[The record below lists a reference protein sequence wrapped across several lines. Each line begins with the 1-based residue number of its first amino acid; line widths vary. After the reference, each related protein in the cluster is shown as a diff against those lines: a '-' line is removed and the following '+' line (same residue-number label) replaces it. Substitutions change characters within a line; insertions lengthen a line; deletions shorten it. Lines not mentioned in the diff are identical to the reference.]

1 MTSTHYNDMGSLS
14 ASSGQRTPNCVT
26 SNSNLI
32 FSICNFVHKQRQLW
46 FFSPNSNSN
55 NKHNHVSKFSRLHP
69 PGQQTQNCVTSAAA
83 VALLNDSAASDS
95 TAAPPT
101 YCSSKPQKKTHNTKN
116 TQHKKTHMLLLLHTA
131 RQSHKNTKH
140 THPAATTYCSSNPH
154 KNSQNIHMLLLKFS
168 KISMLLQFVQIHT
181 NSNLLK
187 PSARLRA
194 QKNPT
199 SNPQSCCVQLLCYR
213 GTHTNSIIANC
224 TFIAHFEGTGS

>member
-1 MTSTHYNDMGSLS
+1 M
-14 ASSGQRTPNCVT
+14 
-26 SNSNLI
+26 I
-32 FSICNFVHKQRQLW
+32 
-46 FFSPNSNSN
+46 FSPNSNSN

-69 PGQQTQNCVTSAAA
+69 PGQQTQNCVTSAAVA
-83 VALLNDSAASDS
+83 ALLNDSAASAS

-101 YCSSKPQKKTHNTKN
+101 YCSSKPQKTHNIQN
-116 TQHKKTHMLLLLHTA
+116 THILLLLHTD
-131 RQSHKNTKH
+131 RQSHKKNTTQKTHTSCCYYILLVKSTQKLTKH
-140 THPAATTYCSSNPH
+140 T
-154 KNSQNIHMLLLKFS
+154 QFS

-199 SNPQSCCVQLLCYR
+199 SNPQSRCVQLLCYR

>member
-1 MTSTHYNDMGSLS
+1 MSNALFKLFWDFCNIWNSHISNETCCQVTDTDYFDVIPQAIWIQNMSLETFAWTLYVIQSTWVTSTHYNDMGSLS

-55 NKHNHVSKFSRLHP
+55 DKHNHVSKFSRLHR

-83 VALLNDSAASDS
+83 VALLNDSAASAS
-95 TAAPPT
+95 TA
-101 YCSSKPQKKTHNTKN
+101 
-116 TQHKKTHMLLLLHTA
+116 
-131 RQSHKNTKH
+131 
-140 THPAATTYCSSNPH
+140 AATTYCSSNPH
-154 KNSQNIHMLLLKFS
+154 KSTQNIHMLLLKFS

-187 PSARLRA
+187 TFSSTQSAEE
-194 QKNPT
+194 
-199 SNPQSCCVQLLCYR
+199 SNLQSTITLC
-213 GTHTNSIIANC
+213 TAVVL
-224 TFIAHFEGTGS
+224 

>member
-14 ASSGQRTPNCVT
+14 ASSGQRTQNCVT

-32 FSICNFVHKQRQLW
+32 FSICNFVHKQRQLCF
-46 FFSPNSNSN
+46 FFSQSQ
-55 NKHNHVSKFSRLHP
+55 FQ
-69 PGQQTQNCVTSAAA
+69 QQTQSRFKIFE
-83 VALLNDSAASDS
+83 
-95 TAAPPT
+95 APPPWT
-101 YCSSKPQKKTHNTKN
+101 ADSELCHQRRRCCTSERFCCFCLYCCPSYILLVKATKN
-116 TQHKKTHMLLLLHTA
+116 TQH
-131 RQSHKNTKH
+131 TKH

-154 KNSQNIHMLLLKFS
+154 KNLQNIHMLLLKFS

-199 SNPQSCCVQLLCYR
+199 SNPQSRCVQLLCYR